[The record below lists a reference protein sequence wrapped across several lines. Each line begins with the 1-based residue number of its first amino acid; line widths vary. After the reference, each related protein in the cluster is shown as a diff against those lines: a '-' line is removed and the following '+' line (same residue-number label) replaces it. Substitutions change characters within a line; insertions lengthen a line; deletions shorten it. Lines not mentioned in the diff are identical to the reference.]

1 MTEEH
6 SSREKSPCLL
16 IRETDLIKHTKL
28 DPQEPDWAIVA
39 QLWSNFGWVHL
50 ALLLRVHLRSQK
62 KKNNSSPKYLFIIV
76 WHMCLYLQ
84 CIFCF
89 LSPHSPPFS
98 IEQVSSQQSRQ
109 KPYFIYTNKV
119 LLALSD
125 KGSWIFHVLS
135 LLDSLCPPGYW
146 PAGRQW
152 AQEKSSRLLECSSM
166 KLIITCW
173 LRSPWHV
180 WKH

>member
-6 SSREKSPCLL
+6 SSRERRTLVYWSKRQISKEWIKWNPNDPDSCPSVVQFWTNTSGFTAPSTIVVAKKRNRPKNICLL
-16 IRETDLIKHTKL
+16 LCDT
-28 DPQEPDWAIVA
+28 AV
-39 QLWSNFGWVHL
+39 
-50 ALLLRVHLRSQK
+50 
-62 KKNNSSPKYLFIIV
+62 
-76 WHMCLYLQ
+76 C
-84 CIFCF
+84 FCHASF
-89 LSPHSPPFS
+89 SLSPQSPPFS

-119 LLALSD
+119 LLAFWD